1 MKVGNMAYQQGMA
14 EYATEIT
21 ELMLQKGKATTE
33 WKAARSINKAMRQN
47 DQLDIFTLKPLF
59 MMMEGLPRLLSR
71 NLM

>member
-33 WKAARSINKAMRQN
+33 WKAARSINKAMRKN

-59 MMMEGLPRLLSR
+59 LMREGLSRLMSR

>member
-1 MKVGNMAYQQGMA
+1 MAYQQGMA

-33 WKAARSINKAMRQN
+33 WKAARSINKAMRKN

-59 MMMEGLPRLLSR
+59 LMREGLSRLMSR

>member
-1 MKVGNMAYQQGMA
+1 MAYQQGMA
-14 EYATEIT
+14 EYAIEIT

-33 WKAARSINKAMRQN
+33 WKVARSINKAMRKN